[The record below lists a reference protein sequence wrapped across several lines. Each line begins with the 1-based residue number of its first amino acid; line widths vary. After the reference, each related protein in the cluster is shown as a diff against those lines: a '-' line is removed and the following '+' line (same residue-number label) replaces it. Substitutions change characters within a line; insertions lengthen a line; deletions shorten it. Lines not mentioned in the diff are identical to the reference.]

1 MLRKANFDVV
11 VLDTGSC
18 SIREVMEVNNF
29 NVLLVDDEL
38 EFLATLVKRLT
49 KRGLN
54 ISTAKNGED
63 ALKIIGG
70 KVIDVVVLDVR
81 MPGIGG
87 IQTLREIKKKD
98 PLMEVIM
105 LTGHASVEVAI
116 EGMELGA
123 FDYLMKPADIDELFY
138 KLQDAFKKKTIQR
151 EKIKKLEEIIR

>member
-1 MLRKANFDVV
+1 
-11 VLDTGSC
+11 
-18 SIREVMEVNNF
+18 VNNF

-70 KVIDVVVLDVR
+70 KMIDVVVLDVR

-116 EGMELGA
+116 EGMEVGA

>member
-1 MLRKANFDVV
+1 
-11 VLDTGSC
+11 
-18 SIREVMEVNNF
+18 VNNF

-63 ALKIIGG
+63 ALKIIGE

-81 MPGIGG
+81 MPGIDG

-105 LTGHASVEVAI
+105 LTGHARVEVAI

-123 FDYLMKPADIDELFY
+123 FDYLMKPTDIDELFY

>member
-1 MLRKANFDVV
+1 M
-11 VLDTGSC
+11 
-18 SIREVMEVNNF
+18 NNF

-81 MPGIGG
+81 MPGIDG

>member
-1 MLRKANFDVV
+1 M
-11 VLDTGSC
+11 
-18 SIREVMEVNNF
+18 NNF

>member
-1 MLRKANFDVV
+1 
-11 VLDTGSC
+11 
-18 SIREVMEVNNF
+18 MEVNNF

>member
-1 MLRKANFDVV
+1 M
-11 VLDTGSC
+11 
-18 SIREVMEVNNF
+18 NNF

-63 ALKIIGG
+63 ALKIIGE

-105 LTGHASVEVAI
+105 LTGHARLEVAI

>member
-1 MLRKANFDVV
+1 M
-11 VLDTGSC
+11 
-18 SIREVMEVNNF
+18 
-29 NVLLVDDEL
+29 
-38 EFLATLVKRLT
+38 
-49 KRGLN
+49 
-54 ISTAKNGED
+54 
-63 ALKIIGG
+63 
-70 KVIDVVVLDVR
+70 IDVVVLDVR

-151 EKIKKLEEIIR
+151 EKIKKLEEIIG

>member
-1 MLRKANFDVV
+1 
-11 VLDTGSC
+11 
-18 SIREVMEVNNF
+18 VNNF

-105 LTGHASVEVAI
+105 LTGHARIEVAI